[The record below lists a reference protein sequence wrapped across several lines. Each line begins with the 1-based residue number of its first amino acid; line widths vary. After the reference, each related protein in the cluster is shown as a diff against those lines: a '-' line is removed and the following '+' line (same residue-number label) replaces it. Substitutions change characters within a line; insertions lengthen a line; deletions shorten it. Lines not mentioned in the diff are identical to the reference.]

1 MSNILK
7 EALADGK
14 ALKAAALKN
23 AQNLILESMKTNLKE
38 MVEDQMNEATDEVD
52 SGEDEM
58 EDTEEVVEEGLE
70 DLELSE
76 DGGDEG
82 GEDEGSLEDV
92 LEDEEESGLSES
104 DLQEALRSALS
115 EVSHGSLGDQ
125 EEITPDSHPTGLMD
139 QDKSEKGWEE
149 KSAPAKKSFAVK
161 EAAYQRKIAG
171 LVTENTLLRKAN
183 GELKRTVNEVNLFNT
198 KLHYAHKLMA
208 KEGLTNEAKRAIVSK
223 LDGVKTVTEAKT
235 LYESLQIAFGTVSE
249 KAKKS
254 KTSLSEALGV
264 NGANSGKNI
273 SESAAPKRAEV
284 QNEGADA
291 NPFSP
296 SRMKFLAGIKSK

>member
-1 MSNILK
+1 
-7 EALADGK
+7 
-14 ALKAAALKN
+14 
-23 AQNLILESMKTNLKE
+23 
-38 MVEDQMNEATDEVD
+38 MNEATDEVD

-76 DGGDEG
+76 DGEDGDEGG

-149 KSAPAKKSFAVK
+149 KTAPAKKNFAVK

-171 LVTENTLLRKAN
+171 LVSENTLLRKAN
-183 GELKRTVNEVNLFNT
+183 GQLKRTVNEVNLFNT

-223 LDGVKTVTEAKT
+223 LDGVKTVTEAKN

-264 NGANSGKNI
+264 NGASSGKNI
-273 SESAAPKRAEV
+273 SESVAAKREV
-284 QNEGADA
+284 LSEGAEA

-296 SRMKFLAGIKSK
+296 ERMKFLAGIKSK